1 MSRKEDELE
10 RLKRLRERQLAD
22 RDPRARDRALY
33 QKVSAL
39 RQSKKL
45 TLKNVLADLQAK
57 WLWMFVGGVIG
68 AIAALVIVLVFQAKW
83 AEYVGYAIIAFGIV
97 VGRLLGAVR
106 DWGDED
112 WGRK

>member
-1 MSRKEDELE
+1 MSRQQDEIE

-22 RDPRARDRALY
+22 RDPRAKERKLY
-33 QKVSAL
+33 QNVSS
-39 RQSKKL
+39 RRKSKPL
-45 TLKNVLADLQAK
+45 TLKNILADLQAK
-57 WLWMFVGGVIG
+57 WLWMFAGGIIG
-68 AIAALVIVLVFQAKW
+68 AIAALVTVQLFQAKW
-83 AEYVGYAIIAFGIV
+83 AEYVGYAMIAFGVV